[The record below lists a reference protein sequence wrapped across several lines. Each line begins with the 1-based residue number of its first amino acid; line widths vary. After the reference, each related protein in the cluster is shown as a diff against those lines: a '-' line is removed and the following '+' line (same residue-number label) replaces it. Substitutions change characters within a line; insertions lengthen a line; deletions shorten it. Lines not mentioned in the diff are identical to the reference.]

1 MMKIGIPFSA
11 AIVHSFFDDIVFL
24 NKSGM
29 NPLEERWSLTGARG
43 HAVGGESCPRT
54 GSTMGDFGREKGEK
68 KPLGLSKSGY
78 VPSLPRSSSGN
89 ALSNL
94 VIFRLVHST
103 VTFTETLKLSTS

>member
-11 AIVHSFFDDIVFL
+11 AIVHSIFDDIVFL

-54 GSTMGDFGREKGEK
+54 GSTMGDFGRKKGEK

-78 VPSLPRSSSGN
+78 HLC
-89 ALSNL
+89 
-94 VIFRLVHST
+94 
-103 VTFTETLKLSTS
+103 TEFWWESIGQFGYFPARPQHGYFY